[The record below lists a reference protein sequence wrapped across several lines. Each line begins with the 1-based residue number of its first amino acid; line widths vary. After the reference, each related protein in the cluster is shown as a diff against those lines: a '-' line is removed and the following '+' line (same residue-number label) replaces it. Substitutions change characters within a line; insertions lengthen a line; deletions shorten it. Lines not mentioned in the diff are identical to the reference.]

1 MVELELDQ
9 EALGQVQGTFPP
21 CCRCTRIGQVL
32 CCVVT
37 SASHWYF
44 HPFGYERC
52 RSIRGDSNNK
62 ATAAIFAQYLL
73 LYCTASTVQLRI
85 GTVSRQTSPYA
96 HISHKFFK
104 FQAYSLQLL
113 DPIQVGAVV
122 YTCANQSTLLA
133 HVARI
138 ALIVNLMTSGEP
150 KR

>member
-1 MVELELDQ
+1 VVELELDQ
-9 EALGQVQGTFPP
+9 EALGQVQGTFPL

-85 GTVSRQTSPYA
+85 QTVSRQTSPYA
-96 HISHKFFK
+96 HISHEFFQISGV
-104 FQAYSLQLL
+104 FPAIVRPCSSGSSGVHVC
-113 DPIQVGAVV
+113 DPKYAVGS
-122 YTCANQSTLLA
+122 CRQDCSNRELND
-133 HVARI
+133 I
-138 ALIVNLMTSGEP
+138 W
-150 KR
+150 